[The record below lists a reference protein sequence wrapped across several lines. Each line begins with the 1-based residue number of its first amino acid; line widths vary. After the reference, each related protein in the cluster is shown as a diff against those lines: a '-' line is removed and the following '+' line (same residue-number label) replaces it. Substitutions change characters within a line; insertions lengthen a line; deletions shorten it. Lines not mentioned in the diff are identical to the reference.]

1 MTYLRLS
8 YLLAQ
13 SPLRWW
19 KVPRSH
25 DALCT
30 TTDARWS
37 LGYWECPSGGK
48 PPSAQ
53 SFVWSRTLTSW
64 RRERLI
70 TLWSPPLP
78 PRCPDGGFCSVFTAV
93 HESQRWCEAPPTLP
107 ELSILPA
114 HSLQSFLLLHAHS
127 VPLWPAQTE
136 SDRGI
141 LHLGLNST
149 LSLVMCKSYLSV
161 FLLLISN
168 PFISL
173 QGPSHSVLPQ
183 GFRIRTMSTTPWVVF
198 TWQRKFQTEVFTNLL
213 RKLLKLTIWRLGTCK
228 QQMILTGWCFRPHVS
243 KTL

>member
-1 MTYLRLS
+1 MEGT
-8 YLLAQ
+8 Q
-13 SPLRWW
+13 
-19 KVPRSH
+19 VPWCIVH
-25 DALCT
+25 DH
-30 TTDARWS
+30 
-37 LGYWECPSGGK
+37 G
-48 PPSAQ
+48 
-53 SFVWSRTLTSW
+53 RTLEPGLLRVSVRWQTSISSKFCLKSDTDILKE
-64 RRERLI
+64 REVDYSLKFP
-70 TLWSPPLP
+70 T
-78 PRCPDGGFCSVFTAV
+78 RCPDGGFCSFFTAV
-93 HESQRWCEAPPTLP
+93 HESQRWCEAPPTVP

-127 VPLWPAQTE
+127 VPLWPAQTQ

-149 LSLVMCKSYLSV
+149 LSLVMCKSYLLV

-183 GFRIRTMSTTPWVVF
+183 GFRIRTMSATPWVVF

-243 KTL
+243 KIL